1 MLPYQQIYQAL
12 VRDNVDW
19 LLSLYQI
26 IFGQGGPR
34 PCGFA
39 GLVRGAEELWGSASD
54 FARGFNFYDHYLYK
68 AVCPITTMS
77 RPIGRTKTRVDALNR
92 SSQSFLIIF
101 HFY

>member
-54 FARGFNFYDHYLYK
+54 FARRFNFYDHYLYK

-77 RPIGRTKTRVDALNR
+77 RPIGRTKTHADALK
-92 SSQSFLIIF
+92 LAATE
-101 HFY
+101 